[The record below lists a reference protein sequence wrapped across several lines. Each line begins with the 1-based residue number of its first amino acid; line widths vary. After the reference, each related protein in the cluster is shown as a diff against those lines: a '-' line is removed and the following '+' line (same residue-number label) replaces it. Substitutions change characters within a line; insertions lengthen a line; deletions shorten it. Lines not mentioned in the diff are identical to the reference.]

1 MLELGMC
8 EICGV
13 RGISETLGTVM
24 CLRDGKQVVYKG
36 DVEYGVCLLNRS
48 TCEIC

>member
-13 RGISETLGTVM
+13 RGIFETLGTVM
-24 CLRDGKQVVYKG
+24 CLRDGKQQGYVLYMLSLG
-36 DVEYGVCLLNRS
+36 Y
-48 TCEIC
+48 I